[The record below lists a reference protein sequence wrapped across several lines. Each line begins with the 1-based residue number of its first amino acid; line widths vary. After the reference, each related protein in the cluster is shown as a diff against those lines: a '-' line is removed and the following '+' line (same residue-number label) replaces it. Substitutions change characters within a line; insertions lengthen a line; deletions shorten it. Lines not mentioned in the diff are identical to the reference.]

1 MDTSIGNPWLW
12 GGFVAFVVGMLALDL
27 GVFHRRAHDVRPRE
41 ALAWSAV
48 WVTLALA
55 FGGVV
60 WIAFGADRAQAY
72 LAGWLIEKSLSVDNL
87 FVFVVVFGAFRIP
100 PRDQH
105 RVLFWGILSALV
117 LRAAMIL
124 GGALLLERFH
134 WLIYVLGGF
143 LVVTGVRL
151 WLHRREAP
159 DPRGGWVVRWAR
171 RAVPSTPQLSG
182 GRFFLREGG
191 RLLATPLL
199 LALLAVELTD
209 IAFAV
214 DSIPAI
220 FAVTSD
226 PFIVFTSNIFAMLG
240 LRSLYFALAG
250 LMDRFTHLKTGLAAV
265 LVFVGVKMTIAEWVT
280 IRPAISLAAIGCILG
295 AAIALS
301 VLTRRGTTWGTMV
314 TSAAPSP
321 PSRSR
326 ASGCP

>member
-1 MDTSIGNPWLW
+1 MDLSIGSPWLW

-27 GVFHRRAHDVRPRE
+27 GVFHRRAHEVRPRE

-48 WVTLALA
+48 WIVLALA

-60 WIAFGADRAQAY
+60 WGLFGADRAEEY

-87 FVFVVVFGAFRIP
+87 FVFVVIFGAFRIP

-105 RVLFWGILSALV
+105 RVLFWGVLSALV

-134 WLIYVLGGF
+134 WLVYVLGGF
-143 LVVTGVRL
+143 LVVTGFRL

-159 DPRGGWVVRWAR
+159 DPRGGWLVRWAR
-171 RAVPSTPQLSG
+171 SAIPSTPRLSG
-182 GRFFLREGG
+182 GRFLAREEG
-191 RLLATPLL
+191 RLVATPLL
-199 LALLAVELTD
+199 LALLVVEVTD
-209 IAFAV
+209 VVFAV

-220 FAVTSD
+220 FGVTSD
-226 PFIVFTSNIFAMLG
+226 PFIVFTSNIFALLG
-240 LRSLYFALAG
+240 LRSLYFVLAG
-250 LMDRFTHLKTGLAAV
+250 LVDRFTHLKTGLAAV
-265 LVFVGVKMTIAEWVT
+265 LAFVGVKMSVAEWVK
-280 IRPAISLAAIGCILG
+280 ISPAISLAVIACILG
-295 AAIALS
+295 AAIAFSL
-301 VLTRRGTTWGTMV
+301 LRPGV
-314 TSAAPSP
+314 TSATLSP